1 MTIPRRWQPPAV
13 DKKTRWLDWWFRFA
27 TTGIASMFAYKTVN
41 DKDTPDSEIDDIEMQ
56 EIAVNSADH
65 DDCENASRP
74 ERSQQDM
81 KSTSQNTVA
90 PEDTNERCTHN
101 NPGAYEY
108 SSLKRTM
115 GLRAPR

>member
-13 DKKTRWLDWWFRFA
+13 DKKTPWLDWWFRFGTA
-27 TTGIASMFAYKTVN
+27 GIASMFAYKTVN
-41 DKDTPDSEIDDIEMQ
+41 DKDTPDFEVDIEMR
-56 EIAVNSADH
+56 EIALDSADH
-65 DDCENASRP
+65 DECENVPRP

-81 KSTSQNTVA
+81 KSSPQSTVA
-90 PEDTNERCTHN
+90 SEDTNGQCTHN
-101 NPGAYEY
+101 HPGAYEY